1 MSRKE
6 KSSGERRFR
15 VAPDAATEVVG
26 ERASSTGVL
35 LFSAVLFVAVLAAV
49 LGIGWLTVGRVTLEV
64 IVVAALAALL
74 AIGCC
79 HVAQQWERVVVLRL
93 GRFNRVS
100 GPGLFWTI
108 PVIESNTMRV
118 DTRTRVTTFYAEET
132 LTADLVPMNVDAVL
146 FWHVWD
152 AAAACTE
159 VGDFTRAVEMA
170 AQTALRDAIGRASAA
185 EVAIRR
191 EQLDRELKRVLE
203 EKVAPWGVT
212 VLSVEVRDILLPK
225 ELQEAMSLRTRVT
238 TFYAEETLTA
248 DLVPMNVD
256 TVLFWHVWDAAA
268 ACTEVGDFTR
278 AVEMAAQT
286 ALRDAI
292 GRASAAEVA
301 IRREQLDRELKR
313 VLEEKVAPWG
323 VTILSV
329 EVRDILLPKELQ
341 EAMSLEAQAE
351 QRKKARIIL
360 MEAEHDIYE
369 ILGEM
374 EELIGD
380 HEAVARLRT
389 MHLLNESLR
398 EGKGTVVIPSAF
410 AEGFNEGVGDLF
422 KG

>member
-1 MSRKE
+1 MFGKE
-6 KSSGERRFR
+6 KSSDERRFR
-15 VAPDAATEVVG
+15 VAPDVSTELVG
-26 ERASSTGVL
+26 ERASSAGVL
-35 LFSAVLFVAVLAAV
+35 LFSAVLFVVVLACV
-49 LGIGWLTVGRVTLEV
+49 LGVCALATGRVTLGL
-64 IVVAALAALL
+64 IIVAALAALL

-79 HVAQQWERVVVLRL
+79 HIAQQWERVVVLRL

-185 EVAIRR
+185 EVA
-191 EQLDRELKRVLE
+191 
-203 EKVAPWGVT
+203 PWGVT
-212 VLSVEVRDILLPK
+212 V
-225 ELQEAMSLRTRVT
+225 
-238 TFYAEETLTA
+238 
-248 DLVPMNVD
+248 
-256 TVLFWHVWDAAA
+256 
-268 ACTEVGDFTR
+268 
-278 AVEMAAQT
+278 
-286 ALRDAI
+286 
-292 GRASAAEVA
+292 
-301 IRREQLDRELKR
+301 
-313 VLEEKVAPWG
+313 
-323 VTILSV
+323 LSV

-369 ILGEM
+369 ILDEM

-380 HEAVARLRT
+380 HEAVSRLRT

-410 AEGFNEGVGDLF
+410 AEGFNEGLGDLL

>member
-1 MSRKE
+1 MG
-6 KSSGERRFR
+6 SSKKERRISSAASHFEASPSGR
-15 VAPDAATEVVG
+15 QDVALQ
-26 ERASSTGVL
+26 RASRNGIYFFQMALFFIAFGLVCLAFFL
-35 LFSAVLFVAVLAAV
+35 LAGSVGFVAVAV
-49 LGIGWLTVGRVTLEV
+49 AS
-64 IVVAALAALL
+64 VVALL
-74 AIGCC
+74 LVSCT

-225 ELQEAMSLRTRVT
+225 ELQEAMSL
-238 TFYAEETLTA
+238 
-248 DLVPMNVD
+248 
-256 TVLFWHVWDAAA
+256 
-268 ACTEVGDFTR
+268 
-278 AVEMAAQT
+278 
-286 ALRDAI
+286 
-292 GRASAAEVA
+292 
-301 IRREQLDRELKR
+301 
-313 VLEEKVAPWG
+313 
-323 VTILSV
+323 
-329 EVRDILLPKELQ
+329 
-341 EAMSLEAQAE
+341 EAQAE

-369 ILGEM
+369 ILDEM

-380 HEAVARLRT
+380 HEAVSRLRT

-410 AEGFNEGVGDLF
+410 AEGFNEGVGDLL

>member
-64 IVVAALAALL
+64 IVVAALA
-74 AIGCC
+74 
-79 HVAQQWERVVVLRL
+79 
-93 GRFNRVS
+93 
-100 GPGLFWTI
+100 GLFWTI

-132 LTADLVPMNVDAVL
+132 LTADLVPMNVDA
-146 FWHVWD
+146 
-152 AAAACTE
+152 
-159 VGDFTRAVEMA
+159 
-170 AQTALRDAIGRASAA
+170 
-185 EVAIRR
+185 
-191 EQLDRELKRVLE
+191 
-203 EKVAPWGVT
+203 
-212 VLSVEVRDILLPK
+212 
-225 ELQEAMSLRTRVT
+225 
-238 TFYAEETLTA
+238 
-248 DLVPMNVD
+248 
-256 TVLFWHVWDAAA
+256 VLFWHVWDAAA

>member
-1 MSRKE
+1 
-6 KSSGERRFR
+6 
-15 VAPDAATEVVG
+15 
-26 ERASSTGVL
+26 
-35 LFSAVLFVAVLAAV
+35 
-49 LGIGWLTVGRVTLEV
+49 
-64 IVVAALAALL
+64 
-74 AIGCC
+74 
-79 HVAQQWERVVVLRL
+79 
-93 GRFNRVS
+93 
-100 GPGLFWTI
+100 
-108 PVIESNTMRV
+108 
-118 DTRTRVTTFYAEET
+118 
-132 LTADLVPMNVDAVL
+132 MNVDAVL

-225 ELQEAMSLRTRVT
+225 ELQEAMSL
-238 TFYAEETLTA
+238 
-248 DLVPMNVD
+248 
-256 TVLFWHVWDAAA
+256 
-268 ACTEVGDFTR
+268 
-278 AVEMAAQT
+278 
-286 ALRDAI
+286 
-292 GRASAAEVA
+292 
-301 IRREQLDRELKR
+301 
-313 VLEEKVAPWG
+313 
-323 VTILSV
+323 
-329 EVRDILLPKELQ
+329 
-341 EAMSLEAQAE
+341 EAQAE

-369 ILGEM
+369 ILDEM

-380 HEAVARLRT
+380 HEAVSRLRT

-410 AEGFNEGVGDLF
+410 AEGLNEGLGDLL